1 MNECTLNKPLDLEV
15 SAEKLL
21 EAVKLFSEHIYDATK
36 IFIGN
41 PWDLIEIDMSEIPR
55 NCYFISE
62 QCAEKGKMYQVTD
75 GELKRMLYDFIE
87 KYPDR
92 VFRGKK

>member
-1 MNECTLNKPLDLEV
+1 MNECTVNKTSNLEV

-21 EAVKLFSEHIYDATK
+21 EAVKQFSEQIYIATE
-36 IFIGN
+36 IFMGN

-62 QCAEKGKMYQVTD
+62 QYVEKGKMYHVTD

-92 VFRGKK
+92 IFRGKK

>member
-1 MNECTLNKPLDLEV
+1 MNEYTVNKTSSLDI

-21 EAVKLFSEHIYDATK
+21 EAVKQFREHIYEATE

-41 PWDLIEIDMSEIPR
+41 PFDLIEIDMSKIPR
-55 NCYFISE
+55 NCYFISNN
-62 QCAEKGKMYQVTD
+62 CVEKNKMYHVTD
-75 GELKRMLYDFIE
+75 DELKRMLYDFIE

-92 VFRGKK
+92 VFKGKQ